1 MGELSL
7 RQLGLT
13 AEIKLFEQ
21 LLTFGDTAVFL
32 TQEEWGYLDAAP
44 RSLYKDVV
52 MDSYGK
58 LVSLG
63 KNVLFP

>member
-1 MGELSL
+1 MWL
-7 RQLGLT
+7 
-13 AEIKLFEQ
+13 LFLKEAMASPSPP
-21 LLTFGDTAVFL
+21 LESK
-32 TQEEWGYLDAAP
+32 EEWGYLDAAP

-63 KNVLFP
+63 KNVLFL